1 IGTEPGGVYEVLRR
15 LARTGLGGRMA
26 SGRQFVSWIHAL
38 DFCRAVDWLIRQPAA
53 DGIYNL
59 TSPTPVP
66 NASMMADLRRQVGAP
81 FGLPAPAFLLEIG
94 AFLLRT
100 ETELIIKSR
109 RVIPERLLKEGFS
122 FLFPTF
128 PEAIADLEHQPN

>member
-1 IGTEPGGVYEVLRR
+1 
-15 LARTGLGGRMA
+15 
-26 SGRQFVSWIHAL
+26 
-38 DFCRAVDWLIRQPAA
+38 
-53 DGIYNL
+53 
-59 TSPTPVP
+59 
-66 NASMMADLRRQVGAP
+66 
-81 FGLPAPAFLLEIG
+81 
-94 AFLLRT
+94 